1 MADKKFWPSLS
12 VNSKKKK
19 KNCNPYFI
27 VIMITVLIM
36 NVIFWV
42 VNFKTQ
48 NLSFLLHRKFTSGYL
63 CTIALILFIH
73 IGFLKYLSFKQF
85 KLIVKMTTIE
95 SGVTIP
101 KGLFTL
107 YLNVKYLSITRRF
120 RRKKIVLKIF
130 VVDRL
135 VIDTHNMTIN
145 FFKYG
150 VCSVYLALKSEF
162 LTKIQ
167 GLY

>member
-1 MADKKFWPSLS
+1 MPAKKCWLSLS

-19 KNCNPYFI
+19 NCNRYFI

-48 NLSFLLHRKFTSGYL
+48 NYFVISTTQNVYLRLS
-63 CTIALILFIH
+63 IH
-73 IGFLKYLSFKQF
+73 SCRIFGISRLQQF
-85 KLIVKMTTIE
+85 KLIVKMTRLE

-107 YLNVKYLSITRRF
+107 YLNVKKVTA
-120 RRKKIVLKIF
+120 KIF
-130 VVDRL
+130 WPP
-135 VIDTHNMTIN
+135 
-145 FFKYG
+145 
-150 VCSVYLALKSEF
+150 
-162 LTKIQ
+162 
-167 GLY
+167 